1 MGDRCGAGKGGA
13 GAVGRGSSKGAAG
26 RQSPADKG
34 TGTTGARLDRCGG
47 RRGVYSEGFS
57 GQGFFERA
65 GRPSTSIG
73 RPHDLGGRERLGG
86 APRSRGSRAG
96 GIRAE
101 DRDSIPSRGIL
112 DRAAWG
118 PVCRARYGREST
130 QRVRWSPRPSGQ
142 PVRRADG
149 QWGPVLEALAIWHP
163 QGNTRAGCAARIE
176 VAWRTNSTPH
186 HLIPGSLPLALTR
199 RPPGG
204 ESKCSRGCPNPAR
217 RSLKRENPYWPAQS
231 TRGFFAAH
239 AGAGLGRTAT
249 TAKKTMRALRRTEAG
264 HLSSLQAR
272 LRHGGID

>member
-1 MGDRCGAGKGGA
+1 MPGK
-13 GAVGRGSSKGAAG
+13 AVRALLAEEAA
-26 RQSPADKG
+26 R
-34 TGTTGARLDRCGG
+34 AR
-47 RRGVYSEGFS
+47 
-57 GQGFFERA
+57 RA
-65 GRPSTSIG
+65 GRARRT
-73 RPHDLGGRERLGG
+73 RGRERRGRVSTAAAGVEVCIRKDFVVRVFSRELEDRPPQSAGLMTSGDENGWGG

-149 QWGPVLEALAIWHP
+149 QWGPVLEALAVWHP